1 MISRRSLLGAVAGA
15 GALTLVQHTLTPAPA
30 VAAPDAAGG
39 TEPDTIRWTGKK
51 SANGWPIDPGAIAAF
66 RVEGSGVPVRLREGD
81 AAAVLLHVAR
91 RWHYEI
97 APLDSGEG
105 GGVTAHTTRR
115 DLGADFESNHL
126 SGTAVALHPTAYP
139 LAGSEGL
146 WPHQEAI
153 VRDILADCEGTVVW
167 GGDLTPVKVSHFHLA
182 ARPGDRTL
190 ARVAA
195 RLDTGRPTTAPR
207 AQTAGTVADPAA
219 PARRLKARRLER
231 AQTS

>member
-1 MISRRSLLGAVAGA
+1 MITRRDLLGVAAGA
-15 GALTLVQHTLTPAPA
+15 GVLALAPNTLT
-30 VAAPDAAGG
+30 AAAAGTG
-39 TEPDTIRWTGKK
+39 EPDTVRWTGTR
-51 SANGWPIDPGAIAAF
+51 SANGWPIDPDAIAAF
-66 RVEGSGVPVRLREGD
+66 PVEGSGVSARLREGA

-97 APLDSGEG
+97 GALDSGVG
-105 GGVTAHTTRR
+105 GGLTAHTTRR

-182 ARPGDRTL
+182 VRPGDRTL

-195 RLDTGRPTTAPR
+195 ALDTSRPTGAPR

-219 PARRLKARRLER
+219 PARRVKARRLER
-231 AQTS
+231 AQNR